1 MFWGLNNDYIP
12 PPQPVEASL
21 RVALSLSYYRSAKR
35 EKHGITQ
42 PAQPRVIQSGGR
54 WLTTVKSL
62 PLRQSASAY
71 LLANSRTFNPKEGVA
86 FRDRIVH

>member
-42 PAQPRVIQSGGR
+42 PAQPRVIQSGGHR
-54 WLTTVKSL
+54 LRKVYSL
-62 PLRQSASAY
+62 PLRHNLICFWLGQITSQT
-71 LLANSRTFNPKEGVA
+71 R
-86 FRDRIVH
+86 